1 MLLEL
6 GLDFGD
12 VDENLFDVVIT
23 GYTWRNRHSEL
34 YEKFVSEDDIF
45 KNDIFKYGDGSIKII
60 ELLMKYNVSV
70 GNCEFVPKIHN
81 NFVTVDFFKYI
92 VERIDDPNQNFNGI
106 TLLGL
111 SDGYDKAV
119 SDMLINDYG
128 VECNVVPPEI
138 YRYSN

>member
-1 MLLEL
+1 LEL
-6 GLDFGD
+6 GLDFCD

-23 GYTWRNRHSEL
+23 GYTWRNRHSKL
-34 YEKFVSEDDIF
+34 YEKIVSEDDIF

-70 GNCEFVPKIHN
+70 GNCEFVLKINSH
-81 NFVTVDFFKYI
+81 FVTVEFFKYI
-92 VERIDDPNQNFNGI
+92 VERIDDPNKKFNGM

-128 VECNVVPPEI
+128 VDFIVVPSEI
-138 YRYSN
+138 HRYST